1 MKIKREFLIV
11 PMLIILLFSSID
23 VSALE
28 IPKAAAI
35 ISGGAIGYH
44 YKTEL
49 ISTSNIDHEFIEYHP
64 LDPNWIKASSY
75 EITDNFKGLKYKEI
89 SSLLK
94 FKFKNKLINM
104 SADSTRFNR
113 IGIYGDFIVS
123 KHKGYRI
130 ENWSGKVVDTWE
142 FTVKTPIN
150 VYLEP
155 VYKQ

>member
-11 PMLIILLFSSID
+11 PMLIILLFSSIN

-28 IPKAAAI
+28 ISKVTAI
-35 ISGGAIGYH
+35 MSGGAIGH
-44 YKTEL
+44 HHKTEL
-49 ISTSNIDHEFIEYHP
+49 ISTSNSSHEFIDYHP
-64 LDPNWIKASSY
+64 LTPNWRKASSY
-75 EITDNFKGLKYKEI
+75 IITDNVKGLKYKEI

-94 FKFKNKLINM
+94 SKLKNELINI

-113 IGIYGDFIVS
+113 IGIYCDFIVS

-150 VYLEP
+150 AYMEP